1 MRTLTEMA
9 REAGFPFNK
18 YGLLQGDGDGEI
30 DADKMFKA
38 FAKLVAAHERN
49 KLAAWMIQFGFATGH
64 GDTME
69 ELVDELGTEIVDRID
84 GEVEAEREACAK
96 VADYYATGMERN
108 YSEIIADVIRARGEA
123 K

>member
-1 MRTLTEMA
+1 MRDTIEMA

-38 FAKLVAAHERN
+38 FEALVRADERERMYG
-49 KLAAWMIQFGFATGH
+49 KDIDTLLFEEHRLGFEKGS
-64 GDTME
+64 
-69 ELVDELGTEIVDRID
+69 RS
-84 GEVEAEREACAK
+84 EREACADA
-96 VADYYATGMERN
+96 VRFADNGTEAVEL
-108 YSEIIADVIRARGEA
+108 IRARGET